1 MPTAWICSSA
11 AAQQYSTV
19 ICWGEATLLC
29 ASCRHSSFHL
39 SHYPQE
45 RLGTKWEE
53 ITGRTEWFLPLTLNC
68 ADAICRSGQWQVG
81 ERGSSSAADWAGRR
95 RRPLWRTLEAR
106 LEGEDYRLG
115 QVGEVVLIVIVIV
128 TLAPK
133 LISVQE
139 CDGALAHRKCSD
151 MLSVLWSRDFFLCIC
166 CWGERSNIHQL
177 PIFRT
182 SGSCINGQY
191 IKHGCPAL
199 VSKACTWVF
208 LRLTGWCFETGLDG
222 RGLISWRVIGW

>member
-115 QVGEVVLIVIVIV
+115 RVGEVVLIVIVIV

-151 MLSVLWSRDFFLCIC
+151 MLSVLWSRDFFSLYLLLR
-166 CWGERSNIHQL
+166 WKVKHSSASYFQD
-177 PIFRT
+177 FRFLHKWT
-182 SGSCINGQY
+182 IYKTWLSCIG
-191 IKHGCPAL
+191 
-199 VSKACTWVF
+199 
-208 LRLTGWCFETGLDG
+208 
-222 RGLISWRVIGW
+222 

>member
-19 ICWGEATLLC
+19 ICWGKATLRC

-95 RRPLWRTLEAR
+95 RPLWRTLEAR

-115 QVGEVVLIVIVIV
+115 RVGEVVLIVIIIV

-139 CDGALAHRKCSD
+139 CDGALAHRKCYQCCD
-151 MLSVLWSRDFFLCIC
+151 RGIFFFFVSVVEVKGQTFISFL
-166 CWGERSNIHQL
+166 
-177 PIFRT
+177 F
-182 SGSCINGQY
+182 SGLQV
-191 IKHGCPAL
+191 PA
-199 VSKACTWVF
+199 
-208 LRLTGWCFETGLDG
+208 
-222 RGLISWRVIGW
+222 

>member
-11 AAQQYSTV
+11 AAQQYSTI

-81 ERGSSSAADWAGRR
+81 ERGSSSAAGWAGR

-115 QVGEVVLIVIVIV
+115 RVGEVVLIVIVIV

-151 MLSVLWSRDFFLCIC
+151 MLSVLWSRDFFFSLYLLLR
-166 CWGERSNIHQL
+166 WKVKHLSASHMQD
-177 PIFRT
+177 FRFLHKWT
-182 SGSCINGQY
+182 IYKTWLSCIG
-191 IKHGCPAL
+191 
-199 VSKACTWVF
+199 
-208 LRLTGWCFETGLDG
+208 
-222 RGLISWRVIGW
+222 